1 MGLLPGS
8 SMLIGLRLF
17 SDSNNNFPA
26 APFFV
31 QGIMATA
38 FGIIFFANTWAKLPI
53 QTEHEGTKAQ
63 RHEVFLFHSKGL
75 KHKDTK
81 THRGTKFFCKTRLL
95 AIGKLFNLLN
105 VLNPLMIGEI
115 SFE

>member
-1 MGLLPGS
+1 
-8 SMLIGLRLF
+8 MLIGLRLF

-38 FGIIFFANTWAKLPI
+38 FGIIFFANTWTKLPI

-63 RHEVFLFHSKGL
+63 RHEVFCFTQSSQRSKDAKVL

-81 THRGTKFFCKTRLL
+81 THRGTKFFL
-95 AIGKLFNLLN
+95 
-105 VLNPLMIGEI
+105 
-115 SFE
+115 